1 MPGADFF
8 CFNNKYLSNYSFN
21 SVAGAATT
29 ILKAIFQEDYV
40 LPAPVMP
47 TADGLNIV
55 PLSPSVPLTV
65 GGELNKLANNV
76 GIGRHHAG
84 VHYMSD
90 GAESLKLGQ
99 AVAVSIL
106 RDMRNTF
113 AEPFSGFSFNDFDGN
128 LVKV

>member
-1 MPGADFF
+1 M
-8 CFNNKYLSNYSFN
+8 
-21 SVAGAATT
+21 AGAATT

-65 GGELNKLANNV
+65 GGELNKLANNI

-99 AVAVSIL
+99 AVAISIL
-106 RDMRNTF
+106 RDMKSTF